1 MNFTKLRYAVLL
13 MAAVFAVSGFIGAAD
28 LLEYLVARMALA
40 AGLRD
45 TGGDPL
51 VIGLG
56 FRLVVALV
64 CAAIILAILVKAV
77 EADMASRG
85 EPNRIVSHGW
95 VVTGNV
101 ISEQWS
107 TVAGMRAR
115 GLYLKAYGC
124 LFLLFCVLYG
134 GMIAR
139 DPFFALRLFF
149 LFPLEM
155 VDGGYGFYVAQ
166 IAG

>member
-1 MNFTKLRYAVLL
+1 MNLARLRYAVLL
-13 MAAVFAVSGFIGAAD
+13 MAAVFALSGFLGLPG
-28 LLEYLVARMALA
+28 LLARLVAGLALA
-40 AGLRD
+40 AGMRD
-45 TGGDPL
+45 AGGDML
-51 VIGLG
+51 VIGIG

-64 CAAIILAILVKAV
+64 CAFIILAILIKAV

-85 EPNRIVSHGW
+85 EPNRILSRGW
-95 VVTGNV
+95 VMTGNV

-124 LFLLFCVLYG
+124 LYLVYCVVYG
-134 GMIAR
+134 GTIAR
-139 DPFFALRLFF
+139 DPFFALKLFF

-155 VDGGYGFYVAQ
+155 VGGGYGFYVAR
-166 IAG
+166 IVG